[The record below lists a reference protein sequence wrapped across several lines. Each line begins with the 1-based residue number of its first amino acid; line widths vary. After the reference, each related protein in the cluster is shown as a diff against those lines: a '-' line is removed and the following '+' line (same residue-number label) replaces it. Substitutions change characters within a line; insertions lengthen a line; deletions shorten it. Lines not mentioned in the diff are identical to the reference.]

1 MKIDN
6 LISECTAYDY
16 KEMLEEKKPKSWL
29 KSVSA
34 FANGLGGSLF
44 FGIDNDGVVKGL
56 SDVQHVCES
65 ISSKIRD
72 YMDPLPEVEII
83 PQTVDNLDVLQ
94 VKVSSGNY
102 TPYYYVGD
110 GQRIAFVR
118 IGDESIPATAEQM
131 VRLVLKGSNKTYDS
145 LVTDYKAEDNTFI
158 ILANEFKKRT
168 TQKWNKKFLMSFGL
182 VTGSDTL
189 TNAGAL
195 FADDCP
201 LWQSRLYC
209 TRWDGKDKSDAIND
223 AEFTGN
229 ILLLLREAMN
239 FVKSNTRKGW
249 EKLPN
254 GRKNKPEYAERAV
267 LEAMVNH
274 FIHRDYTVMGGEVHL
289 DIYDD
294 RLIVTSPGGMYNGML
309 IQTLDIDDVSSERRN
324 PILANVMAQLNYM
337 EKRGSGLTRICNETK
352 ALEGYT
358 DELKPMF
365 KSTPAQFQTIIFA
378 SPTDINVGDHDG
390 DVSEIKLT
398 ERQQVILNLIK
409 ESPSITAKQMSETL
423 SVSPRTVERDLSTLK
438 EMGVLKREGKDND
451 GMWIISLEQIHGK

>member
-1 MKIDN
+1 MKTTD
-6 LISECTAYDY
+6 LISECTAYDF
-16 KEMLEEKKPKSWL
+16 KIMLEEKRPKSWL

-44 FGIDNDGVVKGL
+44 IGVDNDGIVKGL
-56 SDVQHVCES
+56 DDIQRVCET
-65 ISSKIRD
+65 ISNKIRD
-72 YMDPLPEVEII
+72 YMDPLPEVEMI
-83 PQTVDNLDVLQ
+83 PHKTDEGMNVLQ
-94 VKVSSGNY
+94 LKVNAGNY

-110 GQRIAFVR
+110 GQRVAFVR
-118 IGDESIPATAEQM
+118 IGDESVPATAEHM

-145 LVTDYKAEDNTFI
+145 LITDYRKDDNSFI

-168 TQKWNKKFLMSFGL
+168 EQDWNTKYLLSFGL
-182 VTGSDTL
+182 VTSKGYL

-195 FADDCP
+195 FSDDCP

-229 ILLLLREAMN
+229 IIMLLRESMN
-239 FVKSNTRKGW
+239 FVKSNTRRGW
-249 EKLPN
+249 EKLPT

-294 RLIVTSPGGMYNGML
+294 RLTVTSPGGMCNGTL
-309 IQTLDIDDVSSERRN
+309 IQNLDIANVSSERRN
-324 PILANVMAQLNYM
+324 PILANVMAQLDYM

-352 ALEGYT
+352 ALDGYQ
-358 DELKPMF
+358 EALSPKF
-365 KSTPAQFQTIIFA
+365 NSTPVQFQTIIYA
-378 SPTDINVGDHDG
+378 TADTTNVG
-390 DVSEIKLT
+390 DVSEMRLT
-398 ERQQVILNLIK
+398 GRQRKILRLIN
-409 ESPSITAKQMSETL
+409 ESPTITGKKMSEIL
-423 SVSPRTVERDLSTLK
+423 SVSQRTIERDLSVLQK
-438 EMGVLKREGKDND
+438 LDVLKREGKDND
-451 GMWIISLEQIHGK
+451 GVWIVI

>member
-6 LISECTAYDY
+6 LISECTTYDY

-29 KSVSA
+29 KSISA
-34 FANGLGGSLF
+34 FANGLGGSLL
-44 FGIDNDGVVKGL
+44 FGVDNDGVVKGL
-56 SDVQHVCES
+56 SDIQHVCEL

-72 YMDPLPEVEII
+72 YMDPLPEVEMI
-83 PQTVDNLDVLQ
+83 PQTVDGHNVRQ

-102 TPYYYVGD
+102 TPYYYIGD
-110 GQRIAFVR
+110 GQRVAFVR
-118 IGDESIPATAEQM
+118 VGDESIPATAEQM

-168 TQKWNKKFLMSFGL
+168 TQEWNKKFLVSFGL
-182 VTGSDTL
+182 VTGADTL

-201 LWQSRLYC
+201 LGQSRLYC
-209 TRWDGKDKSDAIND
+209 TRWVGKDKSDAIND

-229 ILLLLREAMN
+229 ILMLLREAMN

-294 RLIVTSPGGMYNGML
+294 RLTVTSPGGMYNGML
-309 IQTLDIDDVSSERRN
+309 IQNLDIDNVSSERRN

-365 KSTPAQFQTIIFA
+365 KSTPTQFQTIIFA

-398 ERQQVILNLIK
+398 ERQQVILTLIK
-409 ESPSITAKQMSETL
+409 ELPSITAKQMSETL
-423 SVSPRTVERDLSTLK
+423 SVSQRTIERDLSTLK
-438 EMGVLKREGKDND
+438 EKGILKREGKDND
-451 GMWIISLEQIHGK
+451 GAWMMYAASKNV